1 MKKWYSLIDK
11 VYDKKNLYK
20 SFKQVKSNKGAPG
33 EDGET
38 IEMFNEKLDFNIV
51 KLHHE
56 LKTNTYIA
64 SPVKRVY
71 IDKDD
76 GTKRPLGIP
85 TVRDRVVQ
93 QALRN
98 VIEPIFEPS
107 FHPSSFGYRP
117 KRSCHNA
124 IAKAEMFMNKYGLEY
139 VVDMDLSKCFD
150 TLNHEIILKS
160 VNEKISDGKILKLIE
175 QFLKCG
181 IKEKFEIQ
189 DTEIGSPQGGV
200 ISPLLMNIYMTKF
213 DNYMKDNKIR
223 IVRYADD
230 ILIFAR
236 TKSDAGKYKAIAVK
250 ILEDELKL
258 KVNEKKT
265 HIANAYDGV
274 SYLGFII
281 KKNYMIIHPKRVEK
295 FKDKIRKLTP
305 RNSGLNIDA
314 VVSKI
319 NPVIRGWTNYFRI
332 ANCKFEFG
340 KLFKWIKRRLRM
352 KKMKE
357 WKSPKGLHK
366 QLRRLGYK
374 GQFKKI
380 SMSRWRNSSSTLIH
394 MALPNTWFDEIK
406 LFDMSKVKVN
416 TLYCYRCSN

>member
-11 VYDKKNLYK
+11 VYDKKNMYR
-20 SFKQVKSNKGAPG
+20 SFAKVKSNKGAPG

-38 IEMFNEKLDFNIV
+38 IEIFDESLDLNIN

-56 LKTNTYIA
+56 LKANTYVSA
-64 SPVKRVY
+64 PVKRTY

-85 TVRDRVVQ
+85 TVKDRVVQ

-98 VIEPIFEPS
+98 VIEPIFEPE

-117 KRSCHNA
+117 NRSCHHA
-124 IAKAEMFMNKYGLEY
+124 IAKADMFMNKYGLEY

-150 TLNHEIILKS
+150 TLDHEIIIDAI
-160 VNEKISDGKILKLIE
+160 NEKISDGKILNLVKK
-175 QFLKCG
+175 FLECG
-181 IKEKFEIQ
+181 IKEKFEVFE
-189 DTEIGSPQGGV
+189 TTVGSPQGGV

-213 DNYMKDNKIR
+213 DNYMKENNIR

-230 ILIFAR
+230 ILIFAK
-236 TKSDAGKYKAIAVK
+236 TKAQAGKFRAMATEF
-250 ILEDELKL
+250 LETDLKL
-258 KVNEKKT
+258 KVNEEKT
-265 HIANAYDGV
+265 HIANINDGV
-274 SYLGFII
+274 AYLGFII
-281 KKNYMIIHPKRVEK
+281 KKRYMLIHPKRIAK
-295 FKDKIRKLTP
+295 FKDKVRRLTP
-305 RNSGLNIDA
+305 RNSGLNIDFM
-314 VVSKI
+314 VDRL
-319 NPVIRGWTNYFRI
+319 NPVIRGWLNYFRV
-332 ANCKFEFG
+332 ANCKEQIS
-340 KLFKWIKRRLRM
+340 KLYKWIKRRLRM

-380 SMSRWRNSSSTLIH
+380 SMNRWRNSSSTLVH
-394 MALPNTWFDEIK
+394 MALPNSWFDEIN
-406 LFDMSKVKVN
+406 LFNMSKVEVN
-416 TLYCYRCSN
+416 ILHHYKM

>member
-38 IEMFNEKLDFNIV
+38 IEIFNEKLEFNIE

-56 LKTNTYIA
+56 LKTNTYNA

-85 TVRDRVVQ
+85 TVRDRIVQ

-98 VIEPIFEPS
+98 VIEPIFEPN

-117 KRSCHNA
+117 NRSCHHA
-124 IAKAEMFMNKYGLEY
+124 IAKAEMFMNKYGFEY

-150 TLNHEIILKS
+150 TLNHEIILGT
-160 VNEKISDGKILKLIE
+160 VNEKISDGRILKLIN

-181 IKEKFEIQ
+181 IKEKFEVQ
-189 DTEIGSPQGGV
+189 ETNIGSPQGGV

-213 DNYMKDNKIR
+213 DNYMKEKKIR

-236 TKSDAGKYKAIAVK
+236 TKADAGKYKALAIK
-250 ILEDELKL
+250 FLEEELKL
-258 KVNEKKT
+258 QVNTKKT
-265 HIANAYDGV
+265 HIANIHDGV
-274 SYLGFII
+274 AYLGFII
-281 KKNYMIIHPKRVEK
+281 KKNYMKIHPKRIEK

-305 RNSGLNIDA
+305 RNSGLNINMI
-314 VVSKI
+314 VSRI

-332 ANCKFEFG
+332 ANCKNEFA
-340 KLFKWIKRRLRM
+340 KLFSWIKRRLRM

-357 WKSPKGLHK
+357 WKTPNKLHK
-366 QLRRLGYK
+366 QLRRLGYE

-380 SMSRWRNSSSTLIH
+380 SMSRWRNSISTLVH
-394 MALPNTWFDEIK
+394 MALPNSWFEEIK
-406 LFDMSKVKVN
+406 LFNMSKVEVN
-416 TLYCYRCSN
+416 ILYYYRCSN